1 MLVPSLFVRAENC
14 KQVILA
20 WLQFSVHAGCG
31 CHTCLVPL
39 TELQLNGREGG
50 REGRGGERRGREYII
65 KTTVSVSNVHVG
77 LVQVKYTFPHLESVV
92 FSSRVGI
99 GNDSA

>member
-14 KQVILA
+14 EQVILA

-50 REGRGGERRGREYII
+50 REGRGGEGRGREYII
-65 KTTVSVSNVHVG
+65 KTTISNVG
-77 LVQVKYTFPHLESVV
+77 LVQVKYMFPHLESVV
-92 FSSRVGI
+92 LVQE
-99 GNDSA
+99 